1 VPAPVYPSSLDEKLA
16 QLQGYLPRHLADKIL
31 ANRGRLQGERKLVTV
46 LFTDVTG
53 YTALSEQLG
62 EEALFALM
70 DDLYELFIHEV
81 HRYEGTVNEL
91 TGDGIVAF
99 FGAPLAVEQAPQRA
113 VRAALALQEAVAQ
126 YSARLE
132 RARGLRLQVRVGINT
147 GPVVVGTVGNNL
159 RMDYKAVG
167 NTVNLAARMEQTA
180 APGTVQITAQT
191 HRLVAGYFDC
201 EDLGLVG
208 VKGIS
213 SKVRTYRVTGERR
226 AQARIDVARER
237 GFTRLVGREQELHLL
252 CEGFTRAREGYGQA
266 ISIIGDAGLGKSR
279 LLYEFRQSLVDEE
292 FTLLEGRC
300 SPYGTAVA
308 YLPIIELLKQ
318 NFQIVLNDTDTDIQA
333 KVLRGTEALGADVAA
348 IAPYLFRLLAVEA
361 ESSIPVALAPEM
373 VKRKTFEALQM
384 LMLQGAARRPLILT
398 IEDLHWVD
406 KTTEECLTF
415 LLEHIA
421 GARVLLV
428 YTHRPEFVSTW
439 SRKSYHSVIT
449 LTRLAPQESRQMLSA
464 MLGQVEE
471 RLTALIVEKSEGVP
485 FFLEELVQSLQETGA
500 IERHDGRWRLKS
512 EATALPIPDSVE
524 EVLMARIDRL
534 PDEARS
540 VLQVGAVMGREFR
553 WELLKATTGLADHE
567 LLVHLDALTDA
578 ELLYA
583 RGVPPQTTY
592 LFKHA
597 FTQEAAYRS
606 LLMPRRCDLHRRVA
620 LALETLFADRL
631 EEYYGQLAHHF
642 LEAAESVEIDK
653 AIDYARCA
661 GARAMTLAAYE
672 EAVRFYQMALQAL
685 ACQAPEDEAQRCTLL
700 LALGEAQRTAGLSQQ
715 VLDTLQET
723 ADIARRLGLSEHLA
737 RAALEFELTTWA
749 ARYPTAP
756 TVRLLEEALRML
768 GEAETALRA
777 RTLGG
782 LARALLYTGLL
793 QHAAAYAEQAVA
805 LARRVRDPAAL
816 AFNLAVMLDMPWG
829 PEQTEARLIDAREV
843 LRHAEAAGDA
853 ELITHAHSRI
863 LLCHLEL
870 GDIQAAD
877 VAIAAHSCIAE
888 ETRRPFYRYIN
899 AGFQTMRAL
908 LDGRFA
914 EAERLAQQT
923 LESGQ
928 QAQVAPD
935 GVFGIQMFLLRREQ
949 GRLAEL
955 APAVRYFV
963 RQHTATTWRPGLALI
978 YSELGLVQEARVEFE
993 HLAQHDF
1000 TDLPRD
1006 GLWVTCITYLAEVCT
1021 FLQDTARAATLYH
1034 LLHPYA
1040 GRNVIVGGAV
1050 VCYGAASR
1058 YLGTL
1063 ATTMARW
1070 DEAEQHF
1077 QEALAMNIRTG
1088 ARPWVAHT
1096 QHDYA
1101 AMLLDRSEPEDQIQ
1115 AMTLLAESLATARE
1129 LGMRALETRLAAR
1142 MSPLTP
1148 PLPATT
1154 LPHQW
1159 VAPDGLSQREVEV
1172 LRLVAAGKSN
1182 REIADA
1188 LCISLNTVA
1197 THVRNILTKTGTANR
1212 TEAAAYALRQGL
1224 RAE

>member
-1 VPAPVYPSSLDEKLA
+1 VEVAQNDVNIVFRIDPYPSDNDPEKKSL
-16 QLQGYLPRHLADKIL
+16 QLR
-31 ANRGRLQGERKLVTV
+31 RGR
-46 LFTDVTG
+46 
-53 YTALSEQLG
+53 A
-62 EEALFALM
+62 
-70 DDLYELFIHEV
+70 
-81 HRYEGTVNEL
+81 
-91 TGDGIVAF
+91 
-99 FGAPLAVEQAPQRA
+99 
-113 VRAALALQEAVAQ
+113 
-126 YSARLE
+126 
-132 RARGLRLQVRVGINT
+132 
-147 GPVVVGTVGNNL
+147 
-159 RMDYKAVG
+159 
-167 NTVNLAARMEQTA
+167 
-180 APGTVQITAQT
+180 
-191 HRLVAGYFDC
+191 
-201 EDLGLVG
+201 
-208 VKGIS
+208 
-213 SKVRTYRVTGERR
+213 YRVTGERR

-252 CEGFTRAREGYGQA
+252 CEGFARTREGYGQA

-279 LLYEFRQSLVDEE
+279 LLHEFRQTLADEE

-318 NFQIVLNDTDTDIQA
+318 NFRIVPSDTDTDIQA

-348 IAPYLFRLLAVEA
+348 IAPYLLRLLAVEA

-384 LMLQGAARRPLILT
+384 LMLKGAARRPLILT

-439 SRKSYHSVIT
+439 SRKSYHGVIT
-449 LTRLAPQESRQMLSA
+449 LTRLSSQESRQMLNA

-485 FFLEELVQSLQETGA
+485 FFLEELVQSLQETSA
-500 IERHDGRWRLKS
+500 IERHEGCWRLKS
-512 EATALPIPDSVE
+512 GTATLPIPDSVE

-534 PDEARS
+534 PDAAKS
-540 VLQVGAVMGREFR
+540 VLQVSAVIGREFR
-553 WELLKATTGLADHE
+553 WELLKATTGLADQE
-567 LLVHLDALTDA
+567 LLVHLSALTAA

-583 RGVPPQTTY
+583 RGVLPQTTY

-642 LEAAESVEIDK
+642 LEAAEGVEVGQ
-653 AIDYARCA
+653 AIDYARRA

-672 EAVRFYQMALQAL
+672 EAVRFHQMALQAL
-685 ACQAPEDEAQRCTLL
+685 GRQAPADEAQHCTLL
-700 LALGEAQRTAGLSQQ
+700 LALGAAQRKAGQSPQA
-715 VLDTLQET
+715 LDTLKEA
-723 ADIARRLGLSEHLA
+723 ADIARGLGLSEHLA
-737 RAALEFELTTWA
+737 RAALEFEHTTWT
-749 ARYPTAP
+749 ARLPTAP
-756 TVRLLEEALRML
+756 AVRLLEEALPAL

-777 RTLGG
+777 RTLGS

-793 QHAAAYAEQAVA
+793 QHAAVYAKQAVA
-805 LARRVRDPAAL
+805 LARRVRDPATL
-816 AFNLAVMLDMPWG
+816 AFNLAVMLNVPWG
-829 PEQTEARLIDAREV
+829 PEQTEARLTDATEV
-843 LRHAEAAGDA
+843 LRLAEAAGDA
-853 ELITHAHSRI
+853 DLITHAHDRI
-863 LLCHLEL
+863 LLGYLEL
-870 GDIQAAD
+870 GDIQAVD
-877 VAIAAHSCIAE
+877 VAITAHHRVAE
-888 ETRRPFYRYIN
+888 EAPQSFYRYFT

-914 EAERLAQQT
+914 EAERLAQQA
-923 LESGQ
+923 LAFGQ
-928 QAQVAPD
+928 QAQVENAD
-935 GVFGIQMFLLRREQ
+935 GVFGMQMFLLRREQ

-978 YSELGLVQEARVEFE
+978 YSELGLVQEARIEFE

-1006 GLWVTCITYLAEVCT
+1006 GLWVTCITYLAEVCV
-1021 FLQDTARAATLYH
+1021 FLQDTARAATLYR

-1040 GRNVIVGGAV
+1040 GHNVIVGGAV
-1050 VCYGAASR
+1050 ACYGAASR
-1058 YLGTL
+1058 YLGML
-1063 ATTMARW
+1063 AAAMARW
-1070 DEAEQHF
+1070 DDAEQHF
-1077 QEALAMNIRTG
+1077 QEALAMNTRTG
-1088 ARPWVAHT
+1088 ARPWLAHT
-1096 QHDYA
+1096 QYDYA
-1101 AMLLDRSEPEDQIQ
+1101 AMLLARGRPEDQTQ
-1115 AMTLLAESLATARE
+1115 AMTLLEEALATARE
-1129 LGMRALETRLAAR
+1129 LCMRALEARLTAR

-1148 PLPATT
+1148 PPPATA
-1154 LPHQW
+1154 LPNQW
-1159 VAPDGLSQREVEV
+1159 ASPDDLSQRETEV

-1212 TEAAAYALRQGL
+1212 TEAAAYALRCGL